1 MENFVFC
8 AVPCDDESIK
18 NAIMQFKNLIALPS
32 YENLTKKHLDLMVML
47 LQIIFTSYIYFQYFT
62 T

>member
-32 YENLTKKHLDLMVML
+32 YESLTKKHLDL
-47 LQIIFTSYIYFQYFT
+47 IF
-62 T
+62 